1 MDVKFTESFFKS
13 LKRLN
18 RQQSW
23 WYKTYEL
30 FRYKIPYFV
39 ENIWYFKKELWEHR
53 SWDYIFSLMML
64 RRSLTKLAHT
74 LEFYGWEVDESRLKK
89 VAEIKRAIYL
99 IDRIREKSYVEA
111 AEEELGELK
120 NTDWFEM
127 DRMRK
132 LIADHMVMSKQT
144 SPHVTSYVEADVTN
158 LVMWRD
164 KVKKSFEKREGE
176 KITFTPVFINRCLS

>member
-1 MDVKFTESFFKS
+1 MDVQFTESFLKS
-13 LKRLN
+13 LKTMN
-18 RQQSW
+18 RHQTW

-30 FRYKIPYFV
+30 FRYKIPYFF
-39 ENIWYFKKELWEHR
+39 ENVWYFRKELWQHR

-120 NTDWFEM
+120 NTDWFERE
-127 DRMRK
+127 DTPEEREHNSKVFQRAHEIEEAEWKELWKIFKGGKRGGMRGWW
-132 LIADHMVMSKQT
+132 D
-144 SPHVTSYVEADVTN
+144 
-158 LVMWRD
+158 
-164 KVKKSFEKREGE
+164 
-176 KITFTPVFINRCLS
+176 

>member
-1 MDVKFTESFFKS
+1 MDVQFTESFFKS

-18 RQQSW
+18 RQQTW

-39 ENIWYFKKELWEHR
+39 ENIWYFRKELWQHR
-53 SWDYIFSLMML
+53 SWDYSFSLMML

-120 NTDWFEM
+120 NTDWFERE
-127 DRMRK
+127 DTPEEREHNSKVFQRAHEIEEAEWKELWKIFKGGKRGGMRGWW
-132 LIADHMVMSKQT
+132 D
-144 SPHVTSYVEADVTN
+144 
-158 LVMWRD
+158 
-164 KVKKSFEKREGE
+164 
-176 KITFTPVFINRCLS
+176 

>member
-1 MDVKFTESFFKS
+1 MDVQFTETFFKS

-18 RQQSW
+18 RQQTW

-39 ENIWYFKKELWEHR
+39 ENIWYFRKELWQHR
-53 SWDYIFSLMML
+53 SWDYSFSLMML

-120 NTDWFEM
+120 NTDWFERE
-127 DRMRK
+127 DTPEEREHNSKVFQRAHEIEEAEWKELWKIFKGGKRGGMRGWW
-132 LIADHMVMSKQT
+132 D
-144 SPHVTSYVEADVTN
+144 
-158 LVMWRD
+158 
-164 KVKKSFEKREGE
+164 
-176 KITFTPVFINRCLS
+176 